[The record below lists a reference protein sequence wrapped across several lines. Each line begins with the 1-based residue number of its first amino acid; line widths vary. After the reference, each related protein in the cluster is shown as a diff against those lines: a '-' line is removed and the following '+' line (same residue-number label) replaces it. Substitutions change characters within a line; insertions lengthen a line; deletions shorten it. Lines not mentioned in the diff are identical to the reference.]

1 MTKKE
6 FLDILT
12 ESLAGNVPASE
23 IEENIRY
30 YKDYIENGEE
40 SEEKALE
47 QLGDPH
53 LIARTI
59 IDSFIASKG
68 PMADFYTEQAR
79 NEYSRTT
86 SGEGNSS
93 EDMDYRQY
101 EYKRGFGR
109 GIKWY
114 EKILLLVIV
123 IGIIGFV
130 LFLGGL
136 AAVIIIRIVLPV
148 AALLFVIKLI
158 SDYFRRG

>member
-59 IDSFIASKG
+59 IDSFKASKG

-79 NEYSRTT
+79 NEYSRAAF
-86 SGEGNSS
+86 GE
-93 EDMDYRQY
+93 EDIDEDTGYSQY
-101 EYKRGFGR
+101 EYKKEFRHGL
-109 GIKWY
+109 KWY
-114 EKILLLVIV
+114 EKIMLLAIVLGVIAL
-123 IGIIGFV
+123 V
-130 LFLGGL
+130 LFIGGL
-136 AAVIIIRIVLPV
+136 AAVIIVRFVLPV
-148 AALLFVIKLI
+148 LALLFIIKII